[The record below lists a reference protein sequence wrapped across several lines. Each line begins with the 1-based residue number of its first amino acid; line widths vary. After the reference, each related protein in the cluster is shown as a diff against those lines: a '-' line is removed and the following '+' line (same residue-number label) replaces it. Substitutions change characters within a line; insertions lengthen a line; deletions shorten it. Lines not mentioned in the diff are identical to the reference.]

1 MVRVT
6 RMAVRVMDTRQV
18 GEGKDDDGELF
29 GWEGQ
34 GSGLGITNK
43 LVRVMV

>member
-1 MVRVT
+1 MVMVT

-18 GEGKDDDGELF
+18 GEGKDDDGELD

-34 GSGLGITNK
+34 G
-43 LVRVMV
+43 